1 MEHQQWET
9 QFIYLKDKSKA
20 TNLKQEN
27 KQPIKKPHVISKDDK
42 LNKKIEEGN
51 LKHSK
56 ITPELRKIIQ
66 DARCSRNMTQKQL
79 ANSCNLP
86 VSVINEI
93 ESGKAQYNPSQI
105 NKIKRFLKI

>member
-20 TNLKQEN
+20 INLKQDK
-27 KQPIKKPHVISKDDK
+27 KQIKKKYVPNKDNK

-51 LKHSK
+51 LKHDK
-56 ITPELRKIIQ
+56 ITVELRKMIT
-66 DARCSRNMTQKQL
+66 DTRCSKNLTQKQL
-79 ANSCNLP
+79 ATQCNLP
-86 VSVINEI
+86 LSVINDI
-93 ESGKAQYNPSQI
+93 ESGKAQYNPNQI